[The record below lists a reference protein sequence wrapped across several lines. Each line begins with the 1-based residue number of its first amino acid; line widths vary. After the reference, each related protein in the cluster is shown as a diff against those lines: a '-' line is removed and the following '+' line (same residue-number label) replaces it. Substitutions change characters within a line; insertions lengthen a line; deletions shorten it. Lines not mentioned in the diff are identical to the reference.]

1 MKCHITSGHFI
12 ALLIGESIKHI
23 IFVENS
29 GMAAECAFVDYVF
42 CSL

>member
-1 MKCHITSGHFI
+1 MVLF
-12 ALLIGESIKHI
+12 IGESIKHV